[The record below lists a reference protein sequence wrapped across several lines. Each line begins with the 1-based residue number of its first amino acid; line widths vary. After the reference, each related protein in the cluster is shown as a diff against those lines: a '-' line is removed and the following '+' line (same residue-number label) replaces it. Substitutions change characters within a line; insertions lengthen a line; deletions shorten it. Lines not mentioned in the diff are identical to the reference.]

1 VTIGSVTLFKLNS
14 QTYTYIYILT
24 RSLLP
29 WCAVPGALRGHKAGR
44 ARQARRALQ
53 CAHTFK
59 PPFLSITKTHDPTF
73 VCKDAY
79 AFKRA
84 APFSYTDQTGWC
96 YLLQN
101 AGGCKLA
108 DFSAELLT
116 RQIESE
122 RQCSA
127 SAPGL
132 DNPVCIGIPSTRDD
146 ARVLDHADAAAIAY
160 EVPYDRYPAP
170 GSRGLP
176 LPRTQVEAMSMIAY
190 ARVNGVTA
198 FWGANPNTDAGDV
211 RMVHVKAN

>member
-1 VTIGSVTLFKLNS
+1 MPKTQPPCPRVLATGPSPFP
-14 QTYTYIYILT
+14 
-24 RSLLP
+24 LP
-29 WCAVPGALRGHKAGR
+29 
-44 ARQARRALQ
+44 
-53 CAHTFK
+53 T
-59 PPFLSITKTHDPTF
+59 
-73 VCKDAY
+73 
-79 AFKRA
+79 
-84 APFSYTDQTGWC
+84 
-96 YLLQN
+96 QN

-132 DNPVCIGIPSTRDD
+132 DSTLPRLNTCPHPPRHHRTLTTIPDPVCIGIPSTRDD